1 MLEIAPRALFRR
13 KIRSGRMIVRVR
25 LGSSLAR
32 FAPAGGHLIKLELPA
47 GATIEDLYA
56 GLASSTP
63 ELGPALASA
72 LPVVGGAHV
81 ERSRTLSPGEEI
93 ALLTPVAGG

>member
-1 MLEIAPRALFRR
+1 
-13 KIRSGRMIVRVR
+13 MIVRIR

-32 FAPAGGHLIKLELPA
+32 LAPAPLLKLELPD
-47 GATIEDLYA
+47 GATVADLYA
-56 GLASSTP
+56 SLADGTP

-72 LPVVGGAHV
+72 LPLMGGEHV
-81 ERSRTLSPGEEI
+81 ERGRALSDGQEI

>member
-1 MLEIAPRALFRR
+1 
-13 KIRSGRMIVRVR
+13 MIVRIR
-25 LGSSLAR
+25 LGSTLAR
-32 FAPAGGHLIKLELPA
+32 LAPAPLVKLELPA
-47 GATIEDLYA
+47 GATIEDVYA
-56 GLASSTP
+56 GLASRTP

-81 ERSRTLSPGEEI
+81 ERSQALSPGEEI

>member
-1 MLEIAPRALFRR
+1 
-13 KIRSGRMIVRVR
+13 MIVRIR
-25 LGSSLAR
+25 LGSNLVR
-32 FAPAGGHLIKLELPA
+32 FAPAPVLKLELPA

-56 GLASSTP
+56 GLARSTP

-81 ERSRTLSPGEEI
+81 ERTRALEPGEEI
-93 ALLTPVAGG
+93 ALLTPAAGG

>member
-1 MLEIAPRALFRR
+1 
-13 KIRSGRMIVRVR
+13 MIVRIR
-25 LGSSLAR
+25 LGSNLAQ
-32 FAPAGGHLIKLELPA
+32 FAPAPMLNLELPA

-56 GLASSTP
+56 RLAGSAP
-63 ELGPALASA
+63 DLGPALASA

-81 ERSRTLSPGEEI
+81 ERSRALSPGEEI

>member
-1 MLEIAPRALFRR
+1 
-13 KIRSGRMIVRVR
+13 MIVRIR

-32 FAPAGGHLIKLELPA
+32 FAPAPLLKLELPD
-47 GATIEDLYA
+47 GATIEDLYDC
-56 GLASSTP
+56 LSTRTP
-63 ELGPALASA
+63 ELAPALTSA
-72 LPVVGGAHV
+72 LPVLGGVHV

>member
-1 MLEIAPRALFRR
+1 LE
-13 KIRSGRMIVRVR
+13 VRIR
-25 LGSSLAR
+25 LGSNLAR
-32 FAPAGGHLIKLELPA
+32 LAPAPMLRVEVPDGS
-47 GATIEDLYA
+47 TIEELYDRIA
-56 GLASSTP
+56 NQSP

-81 ERSRTLSPGEEI
+81 ERTRTLSPGEEI

>member
-1 MLEIAPRALFRR
+1 
-13 KIRSGRMIVRVR
+13 MIVRIR
-25 LGSSLAR
+25 LGGNLAR
-32 FAPAGGHLIKLELPA
+32 FAPAPLLKLELPA

-56 GLASSTP
+56 DLARTTP

-72 LPVVGGAHV
+72 LPVVGGTHV

>member
-1 MLEIAPRALFRR
+1 
-13 KIRSGRMIVRVR
+13 MIVRIR

-32 FAPAGGHLIKLELPA
+32 FAPAGGHLLKLELPD
-47 GATIEDLYA
+47 GATVEDLYA
-56 GLASSTP
+56 DLARSTP
-63 ELGPALASA
+63 ELAPALASA

-81 ERSRTLSPGEEI
+81 ERSRALSPGEEI

>member
-1 MLEIAPRALFRR
+1 
-13 KIRSGRMIVRVR
+13 MIVRIR

-32 FAPAGGHLIKLELPA
+32 FAPAPLLKLELPA
-47 GATIEDLYA
+47 GATIEDLFA
-56 GLASSTP
+56 GLADSTP